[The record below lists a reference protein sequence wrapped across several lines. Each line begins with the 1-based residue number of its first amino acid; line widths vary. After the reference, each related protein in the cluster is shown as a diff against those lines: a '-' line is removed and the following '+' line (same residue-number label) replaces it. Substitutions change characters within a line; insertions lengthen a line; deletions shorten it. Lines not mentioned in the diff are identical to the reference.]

1 MNRQNG
7 IEFEKQV
14 VAAFEHVGGVKNNIP
29 VTVSVNGISV
39 TTIPDMWGKSVG
51 GMLEVKNVQNLSMS
65 NQLRAQIQHAGETE
79 QPLNLV
85 VSPRTTNVSAELRT
99 QIEGTGGGIYR
110 YDPSTGE
117 LTKF

>member
-1 MNRQNG
+1 
-7 IEFEKQV
+7 
-14 VAAFEHVGGVKNNIP
+14 
-29 VTVSVNGISV
+29 
-39 TTIPDMWGKSVG
+39 
-51 GMLEVKNVQNLSMS
+51 MLEVKNVQNLSMS

>member
-1 MNRQNG
+1 M
-7 IEFEKQV
+7 
-14 VAAFEHVGGVKNNIP
+14 AAFHHVGGVKNTIP

-39 TTIPDMWGKSVG
+39 TTIPDMWAKSVG

-85 VSPRTTNVSAELRT
+85 VSPITTNVSAELRA
-99 QIEGTGGGIYR
+99 QIEGTSGGIYR